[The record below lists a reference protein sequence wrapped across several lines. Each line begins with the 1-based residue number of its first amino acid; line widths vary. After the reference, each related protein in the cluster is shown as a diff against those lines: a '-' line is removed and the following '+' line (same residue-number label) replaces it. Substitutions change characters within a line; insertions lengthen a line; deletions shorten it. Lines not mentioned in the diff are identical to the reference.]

1 MSRGLDVG
9 IYLRAGLHD
18 EAFVAQALGNLA
30 AFDLQKVRH
39 EALQWQV
46 LRVDGSPGQHHY
58 RLVIRHPE
66 RALDLGIRSDL
77 ARTLDE
83 LSHESEEELA
93 RRLSDAQS
101 RGLRPVSLRTIHE
114 SVDFWQDDFWNWM
127 G

>member
-1 MSRGLDVG
+1 MDVG

-39 EALQWQV
+39 EALQWQI

-66 RALDLGIRSDL
+66 RALDFGIRGDL
-77 ARTLDE
+77 ARTLDG

-93 RRLSDAQS
+93 RRLSDAEA
-101 RGLRPVSLRTIHE
+101 RGLRPVSLRAIHE